1 VCPPAQTEQH
11 NFSSARKIRCVLAHG
26 HELLRQA
33 LRRLLEDEPDL
44 EVVSEAANVTETVQ
58 TVSEL
63 RPEIVIMDTHTLG
76 LSAGKAEEV
85 LRRESPRSKVVF
97 LDTDQH
103 ASGHDLQTKRDE
115 TAPAPASAKELVT
128 MVRNACGHVGPEVYD
143 IPDNGGEPAE
153 KSEASPRKHGL
164 TAREQEVVK
173 LLAEGST
180 VRSAARVLGLSA
192 KTVDAHK
199 FNLMRKLGI
208 HNKAELVM
216 WAIREQVVKIPANF

>member
-1 VCPPAQTEQH
+1 MCPPAQTELQGFVH
-11 NFSSARKIRCVLAHG
+11 TRKIRCVLAHG

-58 TVSEL
+58 TVSEHH
-63 RPEIVIMDTHTLG
+63 PEIVIADTRTLG
-76 LSAGKAEEV
+76 LPAGKAEEV
-85 LRRESPRSKVVF
+85 LLRESPSSKVV
-97 LDTDQH
+97 LLNREE
-103 ASGHDLQTKRDE
+103 AAGSRDWQPNRGE
-115 TAPAPASAKELVT
+115 GAAVPASAQELVT
-128 MVRNACGHVGPEVYD
+128 MVRNACRHRGPEVYD
-143 IPDNGGEPAE
+143 MSGDEQTGRG
-153 KSEASPRKHGL
+153 EASPPRKHGL
-164 TAREQEVVK
+164 TAREQEVLK

-216 WAIREQVVKIPANF
+216 WAIREQVVKIPVNY